1 MPVRPIEAGDRAA
14 WGELYAGYADF
25 YGVPSDEAHRD
36 LVWGWLQ
43 DFGHPSHALGC
54 VDDDGTLIGIAHYR
68 AFPRPL
74 SGTVGCYLDD
84 LFVAP
89 AARGQGAAR
98 ALIAALA
105 VLAEARGWSVV
116 RWITAESN
124 ATARG
129 LYDQVAQQTAWVTY
143 DMPPASS

>member
-1 MPVRPIEAGDRAA
+1 MSVRPIEAGDRGA

-25 YGVPSDEAHRD
+25 YGVPSDERHRD
-36 LVWGWLQ
+36 LVWGWLH
-43 DFGHPSHALGC
+43 DPDHPSHALGC
-54 VDDDGTLIGIAHYR
+54 IDADGSLIGIAHYR

-89 AARGQGAAR
+89 SARGKGAAR
-98 ALIAALA
+98 ALIDALA
-105 VLAEARGWSVV
+105 ELAEARGWSVV

-124 ATARG
+124 STARA

-143 DMPPASS
+143 DMAPASS